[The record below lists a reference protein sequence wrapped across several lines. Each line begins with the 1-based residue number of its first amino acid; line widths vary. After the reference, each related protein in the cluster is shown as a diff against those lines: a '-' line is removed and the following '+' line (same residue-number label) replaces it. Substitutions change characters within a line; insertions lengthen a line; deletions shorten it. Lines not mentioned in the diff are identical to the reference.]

1 MSRILNLRTL
11 FKKTSAVLLCG
22 MVLFLTALAASPSLH
37 QWFHHDADDP
47 DHECAVTLFVHGQ
60 VSAAARAP
68 VAAALVALF
77 WRDFSARAN
86 LRFSFREIIVFPPA
100 APPRLS
106 FPSFNSLSGAEAC
119 AYASSLSAQDPCLMN
134 TDNFTNNFAHFHENF
149 KPPASEA
156 ICTR

>member
-1 MSRILNLRTL
+1 MFYFARVCRMSRILNLRTL

-60 VSAAARAP
+60 VSAAAVAP

-77 WRDFSARAN
+77 GGISLLAQTFVLASADY
-86 LRFSFREIIVFPPA
+86 RFSSSRAPPA
-100 APPRLS
+100 E
-106 FPSFNSLSGAEAC
+106 FSL
-119 AYASSLSAQDPCLMN
+119 L
-134 TDNFTNNFAHFHENF
+134 
-149 KPPASEA
+149 
-156 ICTR
+156 